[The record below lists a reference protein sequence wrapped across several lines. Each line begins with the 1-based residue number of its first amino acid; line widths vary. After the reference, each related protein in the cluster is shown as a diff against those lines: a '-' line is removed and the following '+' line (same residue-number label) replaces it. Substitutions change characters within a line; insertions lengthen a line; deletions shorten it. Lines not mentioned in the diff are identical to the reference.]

1 MVATGYGAVALDGS
15 AADIEPVGAAAAA
28 GSTGLAADAGH
39 VHAGF
44 ALLASTGAGGYTL
57 GAAAGTI
64 LSWTAPDDGNMH
76 VVLVMATLHVTS
88 AETGGALD
96 AAFTTPDGATA
107 GANQFLGPNLA
118 AGFYPV
124 TQSYIVQAGSTFTLS
139 QASALTA
146 GASVLWAELRGS

>member
-1 MVATGYGAVALDGS
+1 MTAVGYGAVALDGK
-15 AADIEPVGAAAAA
+15 AADIQPVGTAAAA
-28 GSTGLAADAGH
+28 GSTGMGADAGH

-96 AAFTTPDGATA
+96 AAFTTPDGGTA
-107 GANQFLGPNLA
+107 GANQFLGQNLA
-118 AGFYPV
+118 AGFHPAN
-124 TQSYIVQAGSTFTLS
+124 QSYIIEAGSTFTLS
-139 QASALTA
+139 QGTALTA
-146 GASVLWAELRGS
+146 GAAVLWAELRGS